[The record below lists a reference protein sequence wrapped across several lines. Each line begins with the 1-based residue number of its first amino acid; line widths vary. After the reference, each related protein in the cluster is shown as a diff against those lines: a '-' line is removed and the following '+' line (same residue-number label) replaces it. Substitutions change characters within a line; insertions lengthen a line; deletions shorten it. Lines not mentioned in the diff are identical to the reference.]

1 VGVAQ
6 PCIAAAAARRAPAS
20 ATDGTASVNGAAL
33 ETGLRER
40 RLRALGV
47 EPLRL
52 RERAA
57 PAVVDEVPA
66 PAPGAAQTAAT
77 GNDAGPAAAP
87 APTSIRRLALKP
99 DPAELRDPAINTM
112 YTALTAAVGKAG
124 LQPVRVCD
132 VAEDPA
138 AAVMVF
144 GAAPLPEGVPAV
156 RILRA
161 DPLAVLH
168 ADRERKRLLW
178 EQMLALGR
186 RGES

>member
-1 VGVAQ
+1 MS
-6 PCIAAAAARRAPAS
+6 AS
-20 ATDGTASVNGAAL
+20 TIDGA
-33 ETGLRER
+33 LRER

-52 RERAA
+52 RVARDETVVEPDAA
-57 PAVVDEVPA
+57 PMASPRTATPVAEPMTDASPPA
-66 PAPGAAQTAAT
+66 
-77 GNDAGPAAAP
+77 
-87 APTSIRRLALKP
+87 IRRLALLA
-99 DPAELRDPAINTM
+99 DPAERRDPAIGRM
-112 YTALTAAVGKAG
+112 YTALTEAVSKAG

-132 VAEDPA
+132 VGDDPI

-144 GAAPLPEGVPAV
+144 GAAPLPEGVPVA

-178 EQMLALGR
+178 EQLLALGR
-186 RGES
+186 AGAA